1 MKTFQSIVI
10 TGASSG
16 IGEALALD
24 YATQGTR
31 LVLSGRDETRLQAVA
46 AACRTRGADV
56 EARTIDVAD
65 RERMATWLREQ
76 DAARPVDLVIAN
88 AGISIEKGQGQG
100 IDEERTRRTFA
111 VNVEGTFN
119 TVFPLLDAMRARR
132 NGQIGLVASLA
143 GFIGLP
149 RASSYNASKS
159 AVRVWG
165 ESIRHQLRH
174 DNIGVSVI
182 CPGFVESR
190 ITAGN
195 DFPMPFMMTA
205 ARASAIIRRG
215 LEQDRARIA
224 FPLGTKAA
232 VWFGA
237 TLPGNTT
244 DRLLRRFS
252 R

>member
-1 MKTFQSIVI
+1 MKRFRSIVI

-24 YATQGTR
+24 YARTGIR
-31 LVLSGRDETRLQAVA
+31 LALGGRDSERLAAAA
-46 AACRTRGADV
+46 AACQARGAEV
-56 EARTIDVAD
+56 EARTIDIAD
-65 RERMATWLREQ
+65 RAAMAQWLAAQ

-88 AGISIEKGQGQG
+88 AGISIEKGPGQG
-100 IDEERTRRTFA
+100 LDEERTRRTFA

-132 NGQIGLVASLA
+132 DGQIGLVASLA

-149 RASSYNASKS
+149 RAAAYNASKS

-165 ESIRHQLRH
+165 ESIRHQLRA
-174 DNIGVSVI
+174 DNVGVSVI

-190 ITAGN
+190 ITVGN

-205 ARASAIIRRG
+205 ARASVIIRHG
-215 LEQDRARIA
+215 LALDRARIA

-232 VWFGA
+232 VWLGS
-237 TLPGNTT
+237 TLPGNAT